1 MNATLLDLKSI
12 LTEKLDALVN
22 YSFDIFDAVAYM
34 KQENEQF
41 HNELS
46 MFLNGVATPT
56 ANAWKVLGI

>member
-34 KQENEQF
+34 KTESEQF
-41 HNELS
+41 HTDLGV
-46 MFLNGVATPT
+46 FLEGVATPT